1 MCDHAHGLKASFSSA
16 SSHQPSAGPSA
27 YLQPDPSIDNASPFE
42 RQTNHQQPSSYS
54 GPKPARPRLRQ
65 QTSLSPPSV
74 PTTSPKNRQ
83 IDNSSERTS
92 STFGFVSKA
101 PHAIVFSLTPF
112 EPLRKIVHVYIHSL
126 VSAYR
131 VVPLITRL
139 ISSIDR
145 ASPHDVISS
154 QASLLPRSSFQSFLF
169 LANSTLF
176 PRILRP
182 QTQHPPALA
191 YGLLAPRRR
200 D

>member
-83 IDNSSERTS
+83 IDNQAKGRALPLVSSRKLPAQS
-92 STFGFVSKA
+92 LS
-101 PHAIVFSLTPF
+101 SLTLF
-112 EPLRKIVHVYIHSL
+112 VPLKKETHVYIHSL
-126 VSAYR
+126 ISASCR
-131 VVPLITRL
+131 IVPPTSPRAHSQSSKSSRCHRL
-139 ISSIDR
+139 
-145 ASPHDVISS
+145 
-154 QASLLPRSSFQSFLF
+154 
-169 LANSTLF
+169 
-176 PRILRP
+176 
-182 QTQHPPALA
+182 
-191 YGLLAPRRR
+191 
-200 D
+200 